1 MQLNFAGIKF
11 RGYLAL
17 FLNFE
22 REILHNSNTKENVWQ
37 QNFAVGSKQKISR
50 ELNFSSREN

>member
-22 REILHNSNTKENVWQ
+22 REILHNSNTKKNVWQ
-37 QNFAVGSKQKISR
+37 QNFAVGSKQKI
-50 ELNFSSREN
+50 